1 MRIVAPV
8 LAVLLTVASVVRAAD
23 AIPPAERRLLD
34 VAVSDYIKG
43 NTQPA
48 LAYLSHLASHASD
61 AKRAALDEY
70 LREKKLP
77 PLAKLLA
84 ESRLRAIHNQ
94 AIARL
99 GRPNPRQ
106 ILLELPELAGS
117 LDAELHG
124 ASDHRLLKAALPDN
138 ATLVEYERL
147 LDTTQ
152 GLRQSLAGA
161 KQAAEHLAGLVKLIP
176 KAERASLKSPQ
187 AELVERDYRADADT
201 AEDLSRRVA
210 AIDALLRVRRLN
222 KAADALRGKGSPA
235 ERLAAAYSWQ
245 EDAQRLTEFFRTFKG
260 APQTP
265 GAQEL
270 SELAAPGLAGRVNS
284 TAELC
289 RRLAG
294 PLTEKARELYAALDW
309 WKLGR
314 YGEGPEMRGLAKP
327 DDASVNGVSARALYM
342 PDEPPVPTDPAA
354 PKAADAT
361 AAAEPQATA
370 PHYAR
375 RLFHWW
381 AWENLQLAA
390 GETDELGGLA
400 GNKAHLFSPHT
411 QQPDLWPHF
420 HPVLTTVA
428 PIATSG
434 FGDDGSNAKIL
445 SRLVGY
451 FEYEQTLAHF
461 QRFLAAASPSELAAA
476 DELVQARDELA
487 IYTNLARFV
496 KPAPNKFVESPA
508 NVLVESSAIV
518 ADNYQRRGLQWL
530 IALAWIEHQAA
541 LVGFTASPLPLTTGM
556 PMPVND
562 GAFQELLVDSALV
575 HHARWHQTYFSQGQA
590 GVTSAVAKLQP
601 PDVLAEGR
609 RTVLAMELMEAAA
622 QTATVDQRREW
633 YGRLDDLGA
642 FREQLFNRILRDQ
655 ELLKI
660 AEINVPRLLR
670 DPP

>member
-1 MRIVAPV
+1 MRINAIVI
-8 LAVLLTVASVVRAAD
+8 AVLLTVAAAARAAD

-34 VAVSDYIKG
+34 VAVADYAKG
-43 NTQPA
+43 DRQPA
-48 LAYLSHLASHASD
+48 FTYLSHLAAHASE
-61 AKRAALDEY
+61 AKVAALDEY

-84 ESRLRAIHNQ
+84 QSRLAAVHQQ
-94 AIARL
+94 AAARL

-117 LDAELHG
+117 LDAELNG
-124 ASDHRLLKAALPDN
+124 AGEHRLLKAPLPDD

-147 LDTTQ
+147 LDTVQ
-152 GLRQSLAGA
+152 GLMQSLAGA

-176 KAERASLKSPQ
+176 AAERAGLKSPQ
-187 AELVERDYRADADT
+187 AELVERDYRADAD
-201 AEDLSRRVA
+201 AADDLSRRLA

-222 KAADALRGKGSPA
+222 QAADALRGKTTPA
-235 ERLAAAYSWQ
+235 ERLAAAYCWQ
-245 EDAQRLTEFFRTFKG
+245 EDAQRLTEFFRKFKG
-260 APQTP
+260 AAQTP
-265 GAQEL
+265 GAQDL
-270 SELAAPGLAGRVNS
+270 SELAAPGLASRVNS

-314 YGEGPEMRGLAKP
+314 YGEGPEMLGLAKP
-327 DDASVNGVSARALYM
+327 EDASVNGASVRALYM

-354 PKAADAT
+354 PKAA
-361 AAAEPQATA
+361 AAAEPQATV

-390 GETDELGGLA
+390 GETDGLGGLA
-400 GNKAHLFSPHT
+400 GNNMHLFSPHA

-420 HPVLTTVA
+420 HPVSTTVA
-428 PIATSG
+428 PIAMSG
-434 FGDDGSNAKIL
+434 FGDGSNVKML

-451 FEYEQTLAHF
+451 FEYEQSLAHF

-508 NVLVESSAIV
+508 NVLVESSDIV
-518 ADNYQRRGLQWL
+518 GDNYQRRGLQWL

-541 LVGFTASPLPLTTGM
+541 LVGFTTSPVPLTTGM
-556 PMPVND
+556 PVPAND

-575 HHARWHQTYFSQGQA
+575 HHAGWHQKYFSSGQA
-590 GVTSAVAKLQP
+590 SVTSAVTKLQP
-601 PDVLAEGR
+601 ADVLAEGR
-609 RTVLAMELMEAAA
+609 RVVLAMELMEAAA
-622 QTATVDQRREW
+622 QSATVDQRREW

-642 FREQLFNRILRDQ
+642 FREQLVNRIIRDQ

-670 DPP
+670 DAP

>member
-1 MRIVAPV
+1 MRIIATI
-8 LAVLLTVASVVRAAD
+8 LAVLLTVASVARAAD
-23 AIPPAERRLLD
+23 TLPPAERRLLD
-34 VAVSDYIKG
+34 VAVADYVKG

-48 LAYLSHLASHASD
+48 LAYLSHLASRASD
-61 AKRAALDEY
+61 AKVAALDQY

-77 PLAKLLA
+77 PLAKLLVQA
-84 ESRLRAIHNQ
+84 RLGAIHNQ

-106 ILLELPELAGS
+106 ILLELPELAAS
-117 LDAELHG
+117 LDAELNG
-124 ASDHRLLKAALPDN
+124 ARDHRLLKAPLPEN

-152 GLRQSLAGA
+152 GLRQSLEGA

-176 KAERASLKSPQ
+176 AANRAGLKSPQ
-187 AELVERDYRADADT
+187 AELVERDYQADAET
-201 AEDLSRRVA
+201 AVDLSRRLA
-210 AIDALLRVRRLN
+210 AVDALLRVRRLN
-222 KAADALRGKGSPA
+222 KAADALRGKTTPA

-245 EDAQRLTEFFRTFKG
+245 EDAQRLAEFFKKFKG
-260 APQTP
+260 APKTS
-265 GAQEL
+265 GAQDL
-270 SELAAPGLAGRVNS
+270 SELDAPGLAGRVSS

-314 YGEGPEMRGLAKP
+314 YGEGPEMLGLARP
-327 DDASVNGVSARALYM
+327 EDASVNGVSARALYM

-354 PKAADAT
+354 PKAADA
-361 AAAEPQATA
+361 AEPQTTV

-381 AWENLQLAA
+381 AWENLLLAA
-390 GETDELGGLA
+390 GDTGGLGGLG
-400 GNKAHLFSPHT
+400 GNNMPVFSPHA

-420 HPVLTTVA
+420 HPVATTVT

-434 FGDDGSNAKIL
+434 FGNDGSNAKIL

-451 FEYEQTLAHF
+451 FEYEQSLAHF

-508 NVLVESSAIV
+508 NVLVESSDIV

-541 LVGFTASPLPLTTGM
+541 LVGFTTAPLPLTTGM
-556 PMPVND
+556 PMPAND

-575 HHARWHQTYFSQGQA
+575 HQAGWHQTYFSQGQA
-590 GVTSAVAKLQP
+590 GVGSAVTKLQP
-601 PDVLAEGR
+601 ADLLAEGR
-609 RTVLAMELMEAAA
+609 RVVLAMELMEAAA
-622 QTATVDQRREW
+622 QTATADQRREW

-642 FREQLFNRILRDQ
+642 FREQLINRIIRDQ
-655 ELLKI
+655 ELLKS